1 MKFELKKNKIP
12 SMRINLIHL
21 LVISAMALC
30 QSGYSQE
37 ITVGQVVP
45 DITGNGPN
53 GEEFKLSSLR
63 GKLVLVDFWAS
74 WCSPCRKENPVLAEV
89 YNKYKDA
96 CFTNGNGFAIFSV
109 SLDLKRDNWVNA
121 ISDDKLVWPYHVSDL
136 KGWRS
141 VAAKAYSVN
150 AIPMNFL
157 VDSSGVVIAKN
168 LRGSELNNTL
178 RKYRKWKFFSNSD
191 CKN

>member
-1 MKFELKKNKIP
+1 MKISFRYLLII
-12 SMRINLIHL
+12 SMMTTL
-21 LVISAMALC
+21 L
-30 QSGYSQE
+30 QGYSQE
-37 ITVGQVVP
+37 ITIGQIAP
-45 DITGNGPN
+45 DIIGYSPN

-63 GKLVLVDFWAS
+63 GKLVLVDFWSS
-74 WCSPCRKENPVLAEV
+74 WCSPCRKENPILAEV
-89 YNKYKDA
+89 YKNYKDA

-121 ISDDKLVWPYHVSDL
+121 IADDKLAWPYHVSDL

-141 VAAKAYSVN
+141 EVAKAYSVN

-157 VDSSGVVIAKN
+157 VDSSGVVVAKN
-168 LRGSELNNTL
+168 LRGSELNNAL
-178 RKYRKWKFFSNSD
+178 RKYRKWSFFSNTD

>member
-1 MKFELKKNKIP
+1 MKILFKYL
-12 SMRINLIHL
+12 LI
-21 LVISAMALC
+21 ISVMTTTL
-30 QSGYSQE
+30 QGYSQE
-37 ITVGQVVP
+37 ITIGQIAP
-45 DITGNGPN
+45 EISGNSPN
-53 GEEFKLSSLR
+53 GEEFKLTSLR

-96 CFTNGNGFAIFSV
+96 CFTNGNGFEIFSV

-121 ISDDKLVWPYHVSDL
+121 IADDKLVWPYHVSDL

-141 VAAKAYSVN
+141 EAAKAYNVS

-157 VDSSGVVIAKN
+157 VDSSGVVVAKN

-178 RKYRKWKFFSNSD
+178 RKYRKWKFFSNTD
-191 CKN
+191 CKNW